1 MNILNVREMKEF
13 DKKATELLGIKEEI
27 LMENASIDTYSTLK
41 RRRKLEEDNILIVAG
56 SGNNGGDG
64 LALARKLYSANCK
77 VSILFAGGTDN
88 YSHCARNNYEIIK
101 RIGIKTYVYEEVKD
115 EYDFYNRY
123 TLIID
128 GIFGISL
135 DRPVEGS
142 YYDIIKEINQGKAY
156 VVSLDIPSGLDSN
169 KGEIKGICIEADMTV
184 AYGSL
189 KLGHI
194 LGQGRNCCGEI
205 YLSKISIPDQLYQ
218 KNGVELNLPVLLPK
232 RNNNS
237 HKGNFGNI
245 LFIGGGSKYYGAPYF
260 NSVAF
265 LKSGGG
271 YSRLACPQGIV
282 NSLAVKANEVVYYP
296 MKESSSGNLSIE
308 NLKQILDFCKN
319 MRLVAL
325 GGGFSLEEESQRL
338 AQILISK
345 LECPILIDA
354 DGLIAL
360 SEKMDLLYMRKHPT
374 ILTPHLG
381 EMSRLTGLS
390 VENISKNIV
399 EIAREFAKKYRV
411 ILVLKD
417 HKTII
422 AYPDGRCKI
431 NDSGNSVLAV
441 AGSGDILTGI
451 IAGQFALGHT
461 LEDACS
467 TGVFIHGYVGDLV
480 SNKLGYDGVMAED
493 ILNTITEAI
502 RNYREDYINLRKSYE
517 VEVI

>member
-1 MNILNVREMKEF
+1 MNILDVIEMREF

-27 LMENASIDTYSTLK
+27 LMENASIDTYSILK
-41 RRRKLEEDNILIVAG
+41 RERDLENDRVLVVVG

-64 LALARKLYSANCK
+64 LALARKLYSSNIK
-77 VSILFAGGTDN
+77 VEILFAGGNDS
-88 YSHCARNNYEIIK
+88 YSHSARNNYEIIK
-101 RIGIKTYVYEEVKD
+101 RIGIKTYVYQEIKEE
-115 EYDFYNRY
+115 YQFFNRY
-123 TLIID
+123 NLIID

-135 DRPVEGS
+135 DRKIEGDYVEV
-142 YYDIIKEINQGKAY
+142 IKGINSSNAY
-156 VVSLDIPSGLDSN
+156 VVALDIPSGLESS
-169 KGEIKGICIEADMTV
+169 KGEVMGICVEAHMTI
-184 AYGSL
+184 AYGAL
-189 KLGHI
+189 KFGHI
-194 LGQGRNCCGEI
+194 LGQGRDYCGDL
-205 YLSKISIPDQLYQ
+205 YLSKISIPDQLHAET
-218 KNGVELNLPVLLPK
+218 GVTLNLPSPLPK

-245 LFIGGGSKYYGAPYF
+245 LFIGGGAKYYGAPYF

-282 NSLAVKANEVVYYP
+282 KSLAVKANEVVYYP
-296 MKESSSGNLSIE
+296 MKESSNGNLSIE

-345 LECPILIDA
+345 LECPVLVDA
-354 DGLIAL
+354 DGLTAL
-360 SEKMDLLYMRKHPT
+360 SEKMDILYMRKHPT

-381 EMSRLTGLS
+381 EMSKLTGLS
-390 VENISKNIV
+390 IEDISKNPV
-399 EIAREFAKKYRV
+399 EVAREFAKKYRV

-417 HKTII
+417 HKTVI
-422 AYPDGRCKI
+422 AYPDGSCKI

-461 LEDACS
+461 LEEACS
-467 TGVFIHGYVGDLV
+467 AGVFIHGYVGDLV
-480 SNKLGYDGVMAED
+480 SQKLGYDGVMAED
-493 ILNTITEAI
+493 ILETITEAI
-502 RNYREDYINLRKSYE
+502 RNYRDDYVNLRKKYE

>member
-1 MNILNVREMKEF
+1 MNILDVREMKEF
-13 DKKATELLGIKEEI
+13 DKKATEVLGIKEEI
-27 LMENASIDTYSTLK
+27 LMENASIDTYSIL
-41 RRRKLEEDNILIVAG
+41 RREKNLDKENILIVVG

-64 LALARKLYSANCK
+64 LALGRKLFSSNYK
-77 VSILFAGGTDN
+77 VNILFAGGRDN
-88 YSHCARNNYEIIK
+88 YSHSARNNYEIIK
-101 RIGIKTYVYEEVKD
+101 RMGIKTYLYEDIKE

-123 TLIID
+123 SLIID

-135 DRPVEGS
+135 DREIEGD
-142 YYDIIKEINQGKAY
+142 YFDIIKGINDSRAY
-156 VVSLDIPSGLDSN
+156 VVSLDIPSGIDSN
-169 KGEIKGICIEADMTV
+169 KGNIMGICVEADMTV

-189 KLGHI
+189 KLGHL
-194 LGQGRNCCGEI
+194 LGAGRENSGKI
-205 YLSKISIPDQLYQ
+205 YLSKISIPDNLH
-218 KNGVELNLPVLLPK
+218 KEDGIELNLPKPLPK
-232 RNNNS
+232 RNNAS

-245 LFIGGGSKYYGAPYF
+245 LFVGGGAKYYGAPYF

-271 YSRLACPQGIV
+271 YSRLACPHTIV
-282 NSLAVKANEVVYYP
+282 KSLGVKANEVVYYP
-296 MKESSSGNLSIE
+296 MKESTNGNLSIE
-308 NLKQILDFCKN
+308 NLKQILDFSKN

-345 LECPILIDA
+345 LECPILVDA
-354 DGLIAL
+354 DGITAL

-381 EMSRLTGLS
+381 EMSKLTGLS
-390 VENISKNIV
+390 VEDISKNIV
-399 EIAREFAKKYRV
+399 EVAREFAKKYRV

-417 HKTII
+417 HKTVI
-422 AYPDGRCKI
+422 AYPNGSCKI

-461 LEDACS
+461 LEEACS
-467 TGVFIHGYVGDLV
+467 AGVFIHGYVGDLV
-480 SNKLGYDGVMAED
+480 SKKLGYDGVMAED

-502 RNYREDYINLRKSYE
+502 KNYREDYVNLRKKYE